1 MEKEK
6 GCAKCYYVKKGISF
20 YLVVFMWLVLYLNAS
35 SGIFHIFFWY
45 VDFEFLV
52 F

>member
-20 YLVVFMWLVLYLNAS
+20 YLIVFSYGYGYIKVCQFKYS
-35 SGIFHIFFWY
+35 SCF
-45 VDFEFLV
+45 
-52 F
+52 